1 MEMFVENLIWIVC
14 VLFFVIMILSWSV
27 AKRNVQ
33 RMLNKR
39 EITAENVETKI
50 KQYQHKRNILFYL
63 FMVFIVVR
71 MLLDYFVS
79 EIVGSIF
86 YILILAF
93 AYLLPRYAS
102 FVYYIEKTKT
112 QKA

>member
-14 VLFFVIMILSWSV
+14 VLFFVIMLLSWFV

-50 KQYQHKRNILFYL
+50 KQYQHKRNILSCL
-63 FMVFIVVR
+63 FIAFTVVR

-79 EIVGSIF
+79 EIVGNLF
-86 YILILAF
+86 FTILFVF
-93 AYLLPRYAS
+93 AWFMPRYAS